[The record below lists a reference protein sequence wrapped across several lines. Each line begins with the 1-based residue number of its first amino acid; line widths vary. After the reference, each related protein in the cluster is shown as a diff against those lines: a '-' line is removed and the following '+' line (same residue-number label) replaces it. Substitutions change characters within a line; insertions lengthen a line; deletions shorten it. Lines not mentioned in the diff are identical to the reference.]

1 MSEKALDDWIKKAK
15 EDSKQKQL
23 WEILGPQLDHLV
35 VNGSPDLRAFYKD
48 LRRKQ
53 LVTEEEINEMKICC
67 PLDSVSN
74 KLICYA
80 TKLIVPARMHCPRAQ
95 YSLLLSG

>member
-1 MSEKALDDWIKKAK
+1 MSEENLDVWIKKTK

-35 VNGSPDLRAFYKD
+35 MNGSPDLRAFYKD

-53 LVTEEEINEMKICC
+53 LVTEEEINEMRICYH
-67 PLDSVSN
+67 LDSVSN
-74 KLICYA
+74 QLICHA
-80 TKLIVPARMHCPRAQ
+80 IKLIVPVRTHCPRAH